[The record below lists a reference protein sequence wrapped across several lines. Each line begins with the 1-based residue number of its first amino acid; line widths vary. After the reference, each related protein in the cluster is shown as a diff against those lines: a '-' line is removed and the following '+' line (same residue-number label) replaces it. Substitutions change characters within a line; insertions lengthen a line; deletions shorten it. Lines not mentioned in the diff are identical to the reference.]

1 MADNNETYY
10 SMAMRKACEQ
20 RDYFRERPPSDE
32 TIAKYRQLAEQSIQ
46 RQAEIEASDNLSFD
60 EFLANY

>member
-1 MADNNETYY
+1 
-10 SMAMRKACEQ
+10 MAMRKACEQ